1 MGLIIVQ
8 TGVKC
13 KSTGGENS
21 FLVIFGLIAQ
31 NWNKLEDDF
40 REIHTL
46 FFIYGSHKILI
57 RIVKYSVFFARTEAD
72 CLCNFPFSGS
82 DFIF

>member
-8 TGVKC
+8 TGPKC
-13 KSTGGENS
+13 KSKGGENS
-21 FLVIFGLIAQ
+21 FPEIFGFIAQ
-31 NWNKLEDDF
+31 KWNACGMDF

-46 FFIYGSHKILI
+46 YFICASHKILI

-72 CLCNFPFSGS
+72 CLCNFSISGS
-82 DFIF
+82 AL

>member
-8 TGVKC
+8 TGQKC
-13 KSTGGENS
+13 KSRVPENS
-21 FLVIFGLIAQ
+21 FSEIFGSIAQ
-31 NWNKLEDDF
+31 NANPSRRDF

-46 FFIYGSHKILI
+46 YFVCASHKILM
-57 RIVKYSVFFARTEAD
+57 RFVKYSVFFARTEAD
-72 CLCNFPFSGS
+72 CLCNFLFSGS